1 MGDVD
6 FRSAKSRLAAEVR
19 MFIIDI
25 GEMKLD
31 EDTADFLADRAGRL
45 VARIEDAAN
54 DRDLNRIESDLGG
67 LQVVVHH
74 ALKRNGDQPAPGGKG
89 D

>member
-6 FRSAKSRLAAEVR
+6 FRTAKSRLAAEVR

-25 GEMKLD
+25 GDMKLD
-31 EDTADFLADRAGRL
+31 EDTADFLADRAGML
-45 VARIEDAAN
+45 IARIEDAAS
-54 DRDLNRIESDLGG
+54 DRDLNRIEDDLGG

-74 ALKRNGDQPAPGGKG
+74 ALKRNGAQPAPGGKG
-89 D
+89 S